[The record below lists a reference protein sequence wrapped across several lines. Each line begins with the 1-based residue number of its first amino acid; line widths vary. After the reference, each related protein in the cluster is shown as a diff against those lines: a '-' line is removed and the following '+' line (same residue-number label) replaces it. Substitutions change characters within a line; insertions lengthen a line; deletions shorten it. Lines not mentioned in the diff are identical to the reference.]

1 MKTLGLALLY
11 FVIGFAEWFLATQRT
26 WDISQAKPIKVAICA
41 FFEEM
46 LGIFVLVYV
55 VIYNPDQWWLLVFG
69 ALGGA
74 VGAYLNLK
82 TPL

>member
-11 FVIGFAEWFLATQRT
+11 FVVGFAEWFVATQRT

-41 FFEEM
+41 FIEEI
-46 LGIFVLVYV
+46 LGIIVFVY
-55 VIYNPDQWWLLVFG
+55 IIFNPTQWWLLLFG

-74 VGAYLNLK
+74 IGAYLNLK
-82 TPL
+82 IPL